1 MDRSIA
7 AQFRHRLVSY
17 ALVATLL
24 VGATIAPSV
33 SEARSPEERTE
44 AVGKSGL
51 MNQDYRGTMAHWLAE
66 ADGKVDA
73 QSSSFQS
80 WLADLYNELVGL
92 KAAIRSAIS
101 HSWKWSHGKSDNT
114 CR

>member
-17 ALVATLL
+17 ALVATLS
-24 VGATIAPSV
+24 VGTAIAPSV

-44 AVGKSGL
+44 AVGKSDL
-51 MNQDYRGTMAHWLAE
+51 MNPDYRGTMVHWFAE
-66 ADGKVDA
+66 ADGNADG

-80 WLADLYNELVGL
+80 WLASIYSKLLGL
-92 KAAIRSAIS
+92 KAAISSAIP
-101 HSWKWSHGKSDNT
+101 HAWKWIHGKSDNT

>member
-7 AQFRHRLVSY
+7 AQFRHRLVCY
-17 ALVATLL
+17 ALVATLS

-44 AVGKSGL
+44 AEGKSGL
-51 MNQDYRGTMAHWLAE
+51 MNPDYRGTMVHWFAE
-66 ADGKVDA
+66 TDGKADA

-80 WLADLYNELVGL
+80 WLVGIYNKLLGL
-92 KAAIRSAIS
+92 KAAISSAIS
-101 HSWKWSHGKSDNT
+101 HSWKWGHGKPDNT